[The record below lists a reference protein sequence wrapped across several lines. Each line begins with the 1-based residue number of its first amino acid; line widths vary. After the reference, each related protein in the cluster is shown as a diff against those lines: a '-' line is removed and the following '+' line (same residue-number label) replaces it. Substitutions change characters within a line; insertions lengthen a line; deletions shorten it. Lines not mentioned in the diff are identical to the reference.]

1 MELGNVIDSASDA
14 AARSGAI
21 TPANSEIA
29 TQHAPAPVVDANT
42 PRSRIARV
50 GGADLDAPQPPPPPP
65 PPPQGSGRGQ
75 VVDILV

>member
-1 MELGNVIDSASDA
+1 MQLGNVIDGASDA

-29 TQHAPAPVVDANT
+29 TQRAPAPVVDANT

-50 GGADLDAPQPPPPPP
+50 GGADLDAQQPPPAPR
-65 PPPQGSGRGQ
+65 GSGRGQ